1 MSIIAAAVLAV
12 LFVQAPAVFADA
24 PSGAPV
30 ETPHDASVDPPNE
43 TPAAAPGEPAA
54 ETPREE
60 PAEAPGQAPNGTPAD
75 PPAEPAP
82 ETPDGTDPPSDAPAD
97 SPGEAPAGAPG
108 QPPAE
113 TPDAAPDAAPADA
126 AADPF
131 SAVRR
136 HLVVVKDGLDA
147 AANRAPG
154 FGVSGDGHVLTHARG
169 FRDVPSYVVTTSG
182 GQVFQAAKVASDEPT
197 GLVLLRIGG
206 SGHGLTP
213 LPFARTALQPA
224 DPLHA
229 VRFDPSGAAPF
240 TTVSGTVTRLFAAD
254 DGWPAIAHNALFA
267 PTSAGTPLLNRC
279 HQAVGVNVLERQGFF
294 GREVDPTEQGSARSV
309 ASSHV
314 RDLLASAG
322 LALPT
327 AEGECPSLEE
337 ETRRRLERA
346 QQEKERIRQE
356 KEAAETRAA
365 AQAEEARRKE
375 AALQAEKD
383 AAEQRA
389 ARGETETAAQR
400 QRAEEE
406 ARRAAEAAQ
415 RLQEEAQR
423 KQEAEEQARLAA
435 ERARLREE
443 EARQAEER
451 KRQTLQYAA
460 IGGGALA
467 LAVLALLLVVRAK
480 RKRLAAAER
489 EKTDMAGD
497 LDRAQSELSAASE
510 RDRLRASA
518 PDVFLDGADAR
529 GHPIALKI
537 PGASLVEPAGA
548 VVGRSPADA
557 TFVIN
562 HEQVSRRH
570 FRLAL
575 VAQRVTVEDLGSTNG
590 TSVDGARLAP
600 GDAVPLADGNRLAL
614 GDLHLTVRT
623 GR

>member
-1 MSIIAAAVLAV
+1 MSIIAAAVWAV
-12 LFVQAPAVFADA
+12 FFVQAPAVFADA
-24 PSGAPV
+24 P
-30 ETPHDASVDPPNE
+30 E
-43 TPAAAPGEPAA
+43 
-54 ETPREE
+54 
-60 PAEAPGQAPNGTPAD
+60 
-75 PPAEPAP
+75 
-82 ETPDGTDPPSDAPAD
+82 
-97 SPGEAPAGAPG
+97 
-108 QPPAE
+108 
-113 TPDAAPDAAPADA
+113 AAPDPFAAV
-126 AADPF
+126 
-131 SAVRR
+131 SR

-147 AANRAPG
+147 AANQAPG

-169 FRDVPSYVVTTSG
+169 LRDVPSYVVTTSG
-182 GQVFQAAKVASDEPT
+182 GQVFQAAKVAPDEPT

-206 SGHGLTP
+206 NGHGLTP

-254 DGWPAIAHNALFA
+254 DGWPVIAHNALFS

-309 ASSHV
+309 AVSHV
-314 RDLLASAG
+314 GDFLASAG

-337 ETRRRLERA
+337 EMRQRLERA
-346 QQEKERIRQE
+346 QQDLEQAQQE
-356 KEAAETRAA
+356 KETAE
-365 AQAEEARRKE
+365 AEAEDARNKE

-383 AAEQRA
+383 AADQRA

-400 QRAEEE
+400 ERAEEE
-406 ARRAAEAAQ
+406 ARRAAEATR
-415 RLQEEAQR
+415 RLQEEAR
-423 KQEAEEQARLAA
+423 SKQEAEKQARLALERVRVLEEQARLAA
-435 ERARLREE
+435 ERARQAAAQ
-443 EARQAEER
+443 ARQAEER
-451 KRQTLQYAA
+451 KRRTLQYAA
-460 IGGGALA
+460 VGGGALA

-529 GHPIALKI
+529 GRPIALKI

-570 FRLAL
+570 FRLTL

-590 TSVDGARLAP
+590 TSVNGRGLAS

>member
-1 MSIIAAAVLAV
+1 MSIIAAAVWAV

-43 TPAAAPGEPAA
+43 TPVTDPPSEAPV
-54 ETPREE
+54 ET
-60 PAEAPGQAPNGTPAD
+60 PAEA
-75 PPAEPAP
+75 PAEPAP

-108 QPPAE
+108 QPSAE
-113 TPDAAPDAAPADA
+113 TPDAAPADA

-131 SAVRR
+131 SAVSR

-147 AANRAPG
+147 AANHTPG

-169 FRDVPSYVVTTSG
+169 LRDVPSYVVTTSG

-197 GLVLLRIGG
+197 GLVLLQIGG
-206 SGHGLTP
+206 SGHGSTP
-213 LPFARTALQPA
+213 LPFAQTALQPA

-229 VRFDPSGAAPF
+229 VRFDPSGAAAF

-314 RDLLASAG
+314 RDFLASAG

-337 ETRRRLERA
+337 ETRQRLERA
-346 QQEKERIRQE
+346 QQEKAAAEQEKERIRQE

-389 ARGETETAAQR
+389 ARGETESAAQR

-406 ARRAAEAAQ
+406 ARRAAEQARHKA
-415 RLQEEAQR
+415 
-423 KQEAEEQARLAA
+423 EAEEQARLAA

-460 IGGGALA
+460 VGGGALA

-529 GHPIALKI
+529 GRPIALKI

>member
-1 MSIIAAAVLAV
+1 MSIIAAAVWAV
-12 LFVQAPAVFADA
+12 FLVQAPAVFADA
-24 PSGAPV
+24 PEV
-30 ETPHDASVDPPNE
+30 
-43 TPAAAPGEPAA
+43 
-54 ETPREE
+54 
-60 PAEAPGQAPNGTPAD
+60 
-75 PPAEPAP
+75 
-82 ETPDGTDPPSDAPAD
+82 
-97 SPGEAPAGAPG
+97 
-108 QPPAE
+108 
-113 TPDAAPDAAPADA
+113 APD
-126 AADPF
+126 PF
-131 SAVRR
+131 AVVSR

-147 AANRAPG
+147 AANHTPG
-154 FGVSGDGHVLTHARG
+154 FGVSGGGHVLTHARG
-169 FRDVPSYVVTTSG
+169 LRDVPSYVVTTSG

-197 GLVLLRIGG
+197 GLVLLQIGG

-213 LPFARTALQPA
+213 LPFAQTALQPA

-254 DGWPAIAHNALFA
+254 DGWPAIAHNAMFA

-279 HQAVGVNVLERQGFF
+279 YQAVGVNVLERQGFF

-314 RDLLASAG
+314 RDFFASAG

-346 QQEKERIRQE
+346 QQEKAAAEQEKERIRQE

-365 AQAEEARRKE
+365 AQAEEARRRE

-435 ERARLREE
+435 ERAKLQEE
-443 EARQAEER
+443 EARQAAAQARQAEER
-451 KRQTLQYAA
+451 KRRTLQYAA
-460 IGGGALA
+460 VGGGALA

-537 PGASLVEPAGA
+537 PGASLVKPAGA

-600 GDAVPLADGNRLAL
+600 GAAVPLADGNRLAL

-623 GR
+623 S

>member
-1 MSIIAAAVLAV
+1 MSIIAAAVLAI

-30 ETPHDASVDPPNE
+30 ETP
-43 TPAAAPGEPAA
+43 
-54 ETPREE
+54 
-60 PAEAPGQAPNGTPAD
+60 AEA
-75 PPAEPAP
+75 PAEPAS

-108 QPPAE
+108 QPSAE
-113 TPDAAPDAAPADA
+113 TPDAAPADA

-147 AANRAPG
+147 AANHTPG

-169 FRDVPSYVVTTSG
+169 LRDVPSYVVTTSG
-182 GQVFQAAKVASDEPT
+182 GRVFQAAKVASDEPT
-197 GLVLLRIGG
+197 GLVLLQIGG

-229 VRFDPSGAAPF
+229 VRFDPSGAAAF

-254 DGWPAIAHNALFA
+254 DGQPAIAHNALFA

-314 RDLLASAG
+314 RDFLSSEG

-346 QQEKERIRQE
+346 QQEKAAAEQEKERIRQE
-356 KEAAETRAA
+356 KEAAEARAA
-365 AQAEEARRKE
+365 AQAEEAAVKE

-406 ARRAAEAAQ
+406 ARRATEAAQ

-443 EARQAEER
+443 EARQAAARAGRAEER

-529 GHPIALKI
+529 GRPIALKI

-570 FRLAL
+570 FRLTL

>member
-1 MSIIAAAVLAV
+1 MSIIAAAVWAV
-12 LFVQAPAVFADA
+12 FFVQAPAVFADA
-24 PSGAPV
+24 PSEAPV
-30 ETPHDASVDPPNE
+30 ETPHDASPDPPNE
-43 TPAAAPGEPAA
+43 TPATAPGEPAA

-82 ETPDGTDPPSDAPAD
+82 ETPDGTDAPSGAPAD

-131 SAVRR
+131 SAVSR

-169 FRDVPSYVVTTSG
+169 LRDVPSYIVTTSG

-206 SGHGLTP
+206 NGHGLTP

-254 DGWPAIAHNALFA
+254 DGWPAIAHNALFS

-337 ETRRRLERA
+337 ETRQRLERA
-346 QQEKERIRQE
+346 QQEKAAAEQEKERIRQE

-400 QRAEEE
+400 QRAEQE
-406 ARRAAEAAQ
+406 ARRAAE
-415 RLQEEAQR
+415 EARR
-423 KQEAEEQARLAA
+423 KAEAEEQARLAA
-435 ERARLREE
+435 ERARQAAAQ
-443 EARQAEER
+443 ARQAEER
-451 KRQTLQYAA
+451 KRRTLQYAA
-460 IGGGALA
+460 VGGGALA

-510 RDRLRASA
+510 RDRLRAGA

-529 GHPIALKI
+529 GRPIALKI

-570 FRLAL
+570 FRLTL
-575 VAQRVTVEDLGSTNG
+575 VAQRVMVEDLGSTNG
-590 TSVDGARLAP
+590 TSVNGRGLAS

>member
-12 LFVQAPAVFADA
+12 FLVQVSAVSADA
-24 PSGAPV
+24 PS
-30 ETPHDASVDPPNE
+30 ETSRADPDGPSVDPPNE
-43 TPAAAPGEPAA
+43 TPAPGAPAADEPSAEPAD
-54 ETPREE
+54 TP
-60 PAEAPGQAPNGTPAD
+60 PEARV
-75 PPAEPAP
+75 EPAP
-82 ETPDGTDPPSDAPAD
+82 ETSDGADPPAATPPA
-97 SPGEAPAGAPG
+97 SPGGAPAGAPPG

-113 TPDAAPDAAPADA
+113 TPADA
-126 AADPF
+126 DRF
-131 SAVRR
+131 AVVSR

-147 AANRAPG
+147 AANPG
-154 FGVSGDGHVLTHARG
+154 FGVSGSGHVLTHARG
-169 FRDVPSYVVTTSG
+169 LRDVPSYVVTTSG
-182 GQVFQAAKVASDEPT
+182 GQVFQAAKVAQDEPT
-197 GLVLLRIGG
+197 GLLLIEIGG

-229 VRFDPSGAAPF
+229 VRFDPSGAVPF
-240 TTVSGTVTRLFAAD
+240 TTAPGTVTRLFAVE
-254 DGWPAIAHNALFA
+254 DGWPAIAHNALFGPA
-267 PTSAGTPLLNRC
+267 SAGTPLLNRC

-294 GREVDPTEQGSARSV
+294 GREVDPTEQGRARSV
-309 ASSHV
+309 AASHV
-314 RDLLASAG
+314 RDFLQSAG
-322 LALPT
+322 LTLPVV
-327 AEGECPSLEE
+327 AEECPSLEE
-337 ETRRRLERA
+337 ETRQQLERA
-346 QQEKERIRQE
+346 QQEKTAAEQE

-365 AQAEEARRKE
+365 AQAEEASRKE

-389 ARGETETAAQR
+389 AREEAETAAQR
-400 QRAEEE
+400 QRAEQE
-406 ARRAAEAAQ
+406 AHRAAEAAR
-415 RLQEEAQR
+415 RLQEEASR
-423 KQEAEEQARLAA
+423 KQEAEEAARLAA
-435 ERARLREE
+435 ERARLGEE
-443 EARQAEER
+443 EARQAAAQAGRAEER
-451 KRQTLQYAA
+451 KRQILQYAA
-460 IGGGALA
+460 VGGGALA

-489 EKTDMAGD
+489 EKADMAGD

-510 RDRLRASA
+510 RDRLRTSA

-529 GHPIALKI
+529 GRPIALKI

-575 VAQRVTVEDLGSTNG
+575 VSQRVMVEDLSSTNG

-600 GDAVPLADGNRLAL
+600 GDAVPLADGSRLAL

>member
-1 MSIIAAAVLAV
+1 MSIIAAAVWAV
-12 LFVQAPAVFADA
+12 FLVQAPAVFADA
-24 PSGAPV
+24 PEV
-30 ETPHDASVDPPNE
+30 
-43 TPAAAPGEPAA
+43 
-54 ETPREE
+54 
-60 PAEAPGQAPNGTPAD
+60 
-75 PPAEPAP
+75 
-82 ETPDGTDPPSDAPAD
+82 
-97 SPGEAPAGAPG
+97 
-108 QPPAE
+108 
-113 TPDAAPDAAPADA
+113 APD
-126 AADPF
+126 PF
-131 SAVRR
+131 AVVSR

-147 AANRAPG
+147 AANHTPG
-154 FGVSGDGHVLTHARG
+154 FGVSGGGHVLTHARG
-169 FRDVPSYVVTTSG
+169 LRDVPSYVVTTSG

-197 GLVLLRIGG
+197 GLVLLQIGG

-213 LPFARTALQPA
+213 LPFAQTALQPA

-254 DGWPAIAHNALFA
+254 DGWPAIAHNAMFA

-279 HQAVGVNVLERQGFF
+279 YQAVGVNVLERQGFF

-314 RDLLASAG
+314 RDFFASAG

-346 QQEKERIRQE
+346 QQEKAAAEQEKERIRQE

-365 AQAEEARRKE
+365 AQAEEARRRE

-435 ERARLREE
+435 ERAKLQEE

-451 KRQTLQYAA
+451 KRRTLQYAA
-460 IGGGALA
+460 VGGGALA

-600 GDAVPLADGNRLAL
+600 GAAVPLADGNRLAL

-623 GR
+623 S